1 MSARFPQ
8 ENSKERKL
16 VFSRKKIVYFVC
28 RKRVTH
34 FRFVYYVVG
43 HCKMILLQILG
54 PFLPFVEF
62 LEIFCPSSKF
72 RKSVAFRSGSESFR
86 LSSTNK
92 VLEFFCNYGLKSTS
106 IVHVLSGR
114 NDQWS
119 AGWQSVSSL
128 FCFSPHSHSSYH
140 PSFSIFVF
148 VFIFSFVFAF
158 MFLFVFDFVFFFVF
172 VFVLSLAH
180 LLCVSLLILI
190 PTLTRPCLS
199 LLRQRLLYFGEVSK
213 NL

>member
-1 MSARFPQ
+1 MC
-8 ENSKERKL
+8 
-16 VFSRKKIVYFVC
+16 FVC

-92 VLEFFCNYGLKSTS
+92 VLEFFCNYGWKSAS
-106 IVHVLSGR
+106 IVLTGRKERSMPMVSWMAVPVCLNSFLFLPSFSFKLSSISLSLSLCLSLSLVLFL
-114 NDQWS
+114 
-119 AGWQSVSSL
+119 L
-128 FCFSPHSHSSYH
+128 FCFC
-140 PSFSIFVF
+140 
-148 VFIFSFVFAF
+148 
-158 MFLFVFDFVFFFVF
+158 LF
-172 VFVLSLAH
+172 
-180 LLCVSLLILI
+180 
-190 PTLTRPCLS
+190 
-199 LLRQRLLYFGEVSK
+199 
-213 NL
+213 